1 MRVYFED
8 ESESNETFEN
18 ILKTALELV
27 GQNNDKIVVDVRYV
41 DENKIK
47 EINAF
52 TRGVDK
58 VTDVLSFPLID
69 NPCNQP
75 IDEEHYPFDV
85 DFETGE
91 ILLGD
96 IVICKDV
103 AKKQAE
109 EYGHS
114 YEREL
119 AYLFTHAVFHL
130 LGFDHIKEE
139 DKAIMRKSEEAVL
152 SKLGITRD

>member
-75 IDEEHYPFDV
+75 IDEEHYPFGV

-91 ILLGD
+91 ISLGD

-114 YEREL
+114 YDREL

-130 LGFDHIKEE
+130 LGFDHETEE
-139 DKAIMRKSEEAVL
+139 DKAVMRKNEEAVL